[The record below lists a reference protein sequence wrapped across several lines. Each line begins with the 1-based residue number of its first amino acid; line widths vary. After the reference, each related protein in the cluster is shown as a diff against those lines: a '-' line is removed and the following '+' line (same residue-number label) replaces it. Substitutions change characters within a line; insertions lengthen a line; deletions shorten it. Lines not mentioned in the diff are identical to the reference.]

1 METNTPTQLTLFVE
15 ASPASPSRLRESKED
30 QTMTVTSGL
39 RCLELSKNPN
49 HDGLLE
55 RMFLASSTWHSTM
68 CKLTWK
74 ENITRSGNSYYRL
87 LPSMRST
94 EEIEY
99 SLLPTPTAQ
108 QYGTSQNGKR
118 KDGTTFKQA
127 GKPSLHTM
135 ARHNL
140 WPTPTV
146 QGNYNKKGLSKKS
159 GDGLATAV
167 KKMWPTPTTR
177 DHKGGYVGGRIR
189 NGKVSWDTLDVA
201 VQHTDNQEKVSG
213 SLNPTWVEWLM
224 GFPIEWTEL
233 KD

>member
-1 METNTPTQLTLFVE
+1 MENNTPTQLTLFVE
-15 ASPASPSRLRESKED
+15 ASLASPSRLQESKED

-39 RCLELSKNPN
+39 KCLELSKNPD

-87 LPSMRST
+87 LPSMRAT

-99 SLLPTPTAQ
+99 SLLPTPTAH

-140 WPTPTV
+140 WPTPTTRE
-146 QGNYNKKGLSKKS
+146 YKGARSQEAMEKS
-159 GDGLATAV
+159 GRNPMTNTLSDAVEAQSDYQTPKGRLA
-167 KKMWPTPTTR
+167 
-177 DHKGGYVGGRIR
+177 
-189 NGKVSWDTLDVA
+189 
-201 VQHTDNQEKVSG
+201 G
-213 SLNPTWVEWLM
+213 SLNPEFVEWLM
-224 GFPIEWTEL
+224 GFPIGWTEL

>member
-15 ASPASPSRLRESKED
+15 ASLASPSRLRESKED

-39 RCLELSKNPN
+39 KCLELSKNPD

-55 RMFLASSTWHSTM
+55 RMFLGSSTWHSTM

-87 LPSMRST
+87 LPSMRAT